1 MKVGFRSLA
10 AVVLLSTA
18 GVANAATLLDY
29 NVFVSDSYR
38 GENSDVAG
46 RIAAGGDVRL
56 ANFSVGSGLSGA
68 TGEALSVGGTLTFTN
83 GQVAYGDA
91 VARALKINKNVGFA
105 NGSAR
110 TGAAAIDFASETARL
125 SEISTALAKRDVTGK
140 TDFRYGGLTFT
151 GTDGALNVFALTSAQ
166 LSQAN
171 SFAVN
176 VPKGSVALFN
186 VSGSSI
192 TLQNFGF
199 ALNGVDAA
207 HILFNFHEADS
218 AKLTSIG
225 LKGTVLAPLAAVT
238 FNNGH
243 ADGQLFARSLSGNG
257 QFANVRFAGDLFET
271 GPGVPEPST
280 WAMMIAGFGLVGA
293 ASRRRRT
300 MRPVLA

>member
-10 AVVLLSTA
+10 AAVLLSTA
-18 GVANAATLLDY
+18 GVAHAATVLDY
-29 NVFVSDSYR
+29 NIFVSDSYR

-56 ANFSVGSGLSGA
+56 ANFSVGSGLAGA
-68 TGEALSVGGTLTFTN
+68 GGDTLSVGGTLTFNN
-83 GQVAYGDA
+83 GRVVYGDA
-91 VARALKINKNVGFA
+91 VAGALKINKNVGFA

-110 TGAAAIDFASETARL
+110 TGVAAIDFGVEAARL
-125 SEISTALAKRDVTGK
+125 SEISTTLAKRDATGK
-140 TDFRYGGLTFT
+140 TDYRYGGLTFT
-151 GTDGALNVFALTSAQ
+151 GSDAALNIFTLTNAQ
-166 LSQAN
+166 LSQTH
-171 SFAVN
+171 SFAIN

-192 TLQNFGF
+192 TMQNFGF

-218 AKLTSIG
+218 VKLTSIG
-225 LKGTVLAPLAAVT
+225 LQGTILAPLAAVT
-238 FNNGH
+238 FNNGR
-243 ADGQLFARSLSGNG
+243 ADGQLFARSLAGNG
-257 QFANVRFAGDLFET
+257 QFADIRFAGDLFAT

-293 ASRRRRT
+293 ASRRRRAV
-300 MRPVLA
+300 RPVLA